1 MTDIIHETIELNSE
15 DLPTKYLALCK
26 ILAELTSTTILEVNS
41 AVDEYIDSGY
51 FVVTEEFLPPK
62 EELH

>member
-26 ILAELTSTTILEVNS
+26 ILAELTSTTIFEVNS

-51 FVVTEEFLPPK
+51 FVVTEGFLPPK

>member
-26 ILAELTSTTILEVNS
+26 ILAELTSTTIFEVNS
-41 AVDEYIDSGY
+41 AVDEYIDSGH
-51 FVVTEEFLPPK
+51 FVVT
-62 EELH
+62 